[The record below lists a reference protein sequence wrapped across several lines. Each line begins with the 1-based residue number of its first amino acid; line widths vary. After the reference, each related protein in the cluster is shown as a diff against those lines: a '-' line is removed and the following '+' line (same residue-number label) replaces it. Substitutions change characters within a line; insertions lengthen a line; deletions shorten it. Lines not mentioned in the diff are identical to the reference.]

1 MIHTLK
7 HIILDCDP
15 GHDDAINIII
25 ATAKSDIFNVLGITT
40 VGGNVEV
47 EKNTLNALKVLELL
61 NSDIPVYKG
70 QSRPL
75 VKEIEIATEIHG
87 DSGMDG
93 PILPDPNR
101 KEEELHAVDFIIETV
116 KNSKEK
122 VTLVPTGPLTNIAMA
137 LIKDPSIKNN
147 IEEIVLMGGGTF
159 GNWTPAAEFNI
170 FVDAEAA
177 EVVFTSG
184 IPLAVF
190 GLDVTHQVIATDD
203 IVDRVGEIDN
213 EVAEFVKDLLI
224 FFGQTYKDFFGING
238 GPIHDA
244 CTCMYL
250 LNPDMFT
257 MEEVNITI
265 ETKGEATYGMT
276 VVDLLKTTGKKENA
290 KFATGVDQERFWDT
304 FMDTLTLFN
313 K

>member
-1 MIHTLK
+1 MR

-25 ATAKSDIFNVLGITT
+25 AAASRDKLNIRGITT

-47 EKNTLNALKVLELL
+47 EKNTENALKVLELL
-61 NSDIPVYKG
+61 DLDVPVYKG

-75 VKEIEIATEIHG
+75 VKPIEIATEIHG
-87 DSGMDG
+87 NSGMDG
-93 PILPDPNR
+93 PVLPEPSRRAEDM
-101 KEEELHAVDFIIETV
+101 HAVDFIIQTV
-116 KNSKEK
+116 KESDEK
-122 VTLVPTGPLTNIAMA
+122 ITLVPTGPLTNIAMA
-137 LIKDPSIKNN
+137 LIKEPTIKDN

-170 FVDAEAA
+170 YVDAEAA

-184 IPLAVF
+184 IPVTVF
-190 GLDVTHQVIATDD
+190 GLDVTHQVIATED
-203 IVDRVGEIDN
+203 IIECVSPIEND
-213 EVAEFVKDLLI
+213 VAQFVKKLLI
-224 FFGQTYKDFFGING
+224 FFGQMYKDYFGING

-244 CTCMYL
+244 CTSMYL
-250 LNPDMFT
+250 IHPELFDLKD
-257 MEEVNITI
+257 VNITI

-290 KFATGVDQERFWDT
+290 TFAIGVNQDAFWDE
-304 FMDTLTLFN
+304 FIHILKSFN
-313 K
+313 

>member
-101 KEEELHAVDFIIETV
+101 K
-116 KNSKEK
+116 
-122 VTLVPTGPLTNIAMA
+122 
-137 LIKDPSIKNN
+137 
-147 IEEIVLMGGGTF
+147 
-159 GNWTPAAEFNI
+159 
-170 FVDAEAA
+170 
-177 EVVFTSG
+177 
-184 IPLAVF
+184 
-190 GLDVTHQVIATDD
+190 
-203 IVDRVGEIDN
+203 
-213 EVAEFVKDLLI
+213 
-224 FFGQTYKDFFGING
+224 
-238 GPIHDA
+238 
-244 CTCMYL
+244 
-250 LNPDMFT
+250 
-257 MEEVNITI
+257 
-265 ETKGEATYGMT
+265 
-276 VVDLLKTTGKKENA
+276 
-290 KFATGVDQERFWDT
+290 
-304 FMDTLTLFN
+304 
-313 K
+313 